1 MNFLL
6 RAFRA
11 VMRNFDSQRN
21 VLCPSRVAAIL
32 AAILIPISSEGRS
45 TTVPKSPW
53 GPSRRQAAQNSSADL
68 LSGPLLLH
76 HC

>member
-1 MNFLL
+1 MKNFE
-6 RAFRA
+6 
-11 VMRNFDSQRN
+11 SQRN
-21 VLCPSRVAAIL
+21 VCPSRVAAIVL

-45 TTVPKSPW
+45 IITVPFSSW
-53 GPSRRQAAQNSSADL
+53 GPSRRQTAQTSADL